1 MGAADQRLS
10 SARDK
15 GSNQYRRSRRLQEE
29 WEDWEKGRNTSH
41 IDILRAE
48 RESQRMGLGRQKRNI
63 SEASTR
69 HLQARTR
76 AEGKGMRVQIWA
88 GATEAVGRGTLQRRK
103 PRARWE
109 EAAVRGAGVRR
120 GRRRQLC
127 SAPVPVGR
135 PPAPGARAAAVTAAP
150 PSCCRTGG
158 SLQGCSAAPC
168 RRSLRAPQL
177 HNSRTA
183 LG

>member
-48 RESQRMGLGRQKRNI
+48 RESQHMGLGRQKRNI

-103 PRARWE
+103 PAL
-109 EAAVRGAGVRR
+109 A
-120 GRRRQLC
+120 GRRLRC
-127 SAPVPVGR
+127 EG
-135 PPAPGARAAAVTAAP
+135 PG
-150 PSCCRTGG
+150 
-158 SLQGCSAAPC
+158 
-168 RRSLRAPQL
+168 
-177 HNSRTA
+177 
-183 LG
+183 